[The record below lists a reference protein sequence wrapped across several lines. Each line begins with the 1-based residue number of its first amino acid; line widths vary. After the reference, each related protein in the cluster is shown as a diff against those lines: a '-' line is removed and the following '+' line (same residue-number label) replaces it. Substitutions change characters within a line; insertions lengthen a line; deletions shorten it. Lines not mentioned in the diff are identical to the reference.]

1 MDLTRATAVSLLAEM
16 NAGRVAAEEVT
27 HAYLDRADALDGP
40 LHVFLHR
47 DPEKALDRARAIDK
61 RRAAGEPLGPLAGV
75 PIAIKDVLCTKGEP
89 TTCGSRMLQNF
100 RPPYDATVI
109 TKLMAAGAVPI
120 GRANMDEFA
129 MGSSTENSA
138 FGPTRNPWDL
148 DRIPGGSS
156 GGSAAAVAADL
167 APLAL
172 GSDTGGSIRQ
182 PAALCGIVGLKPT
195 YGRVSRYGLIAFA
208 SSLDQVGPFAHDLAD
223 TALLLRV
230 IAGHDPH
237 DSTSVDEPVPDYLAS
252 LDTPPSPLRIGLVRE
267 FAGEGLD
274 PEVGAA
280 VEEAVRVYEKAGATV
295 KEVSLPHTKYGVPAY
310 YIVAPAECSS
320 NLARYDGTIY
330 GHRAADVRPASP
342 AERDLPPL
350 ILMMMASRAEG
361 FGAEV
366 KRRIMLGT
374 FALSAGYAD
383 QYYNQALRVRRLIR
397 NDFDAAFREV
407 DVLLGPTSPT
417 PAFKL
422 GEKAADPLAMYL
434 SDIYTITTNLAGIPG
449 LSIPCGLTRS
459 GLPIGLQLLAPAFAE
474 ETLLRTARVFER
486 ATDWH
491 QKRPETR
498 A

>member
-1 MDLTRATAVSLLAEM
+1 MDLTSATAVSLLAEM
-16 NAGRVAAEEVT
+16 DAGKVTAEEVT
-27 HAYLDRADALDGP
+27 RAYLDRADRLDGP

-47 DPEKALDRARAIDK
+47 DPEKALDRARAIDT
-61 RRAAGEPLGPLAGV
+61 RRAAGLPLGPLAGV

-89 TTCGSRMLQNF
+89 TTCGSRMLRDF

-109 TKLMAAGAVPI
+109 ARLMAAGAVPI

-138 FGPTRNPWDL
+138 YGPTRNPWDL

-223 TALLLRV
+223 TALLLGV
-230 IAGHDPH
+230 IAGRDPH
-237 DSTSVDEPVPDYLAS
+237 DSTSVDAPVPDYLAT
-252 LDTPPSPLRIGLVRE
+252 LDTPPAPLRIGLVRE

-274 PEVGAA
+274 PEVGSA

-330 GHRAADVRPASP
+330 GHRAADFRPASP
-342 AERDLPPL
+342 AEEDLPPL
-350 ILMMMASRAEG
+350 VLMMMASRAEG

-383 QYYNQALRVRRLIR
+383 QYYNQALKVRRLIR
-397 NDFDAAFREV
+397 NDFDAAFGEV

-422 GEKAADPLAMYL
+422 GERAADPLAMYL

-449 LSIPCGLTRS
+449 LSVPCGLTRS

-486 ATDWH
+486 VTDWH
-491 QKRPETR
+491 QKRPGLVQ
-498 A
+498 